1 VHTVTSKDPIAGFQ
15 WRNDAP
21 DCREK
26 LLIRLSSRER
36 APIVPEFVLW
46 PLGRV

>member
-1 VHTVTSKDPIAGFQ
+1 MAKRHPDLP
-15 WRNDAP
+15 P

-26 LLIRLSSRER
+26 LLIRLGSRER